1 MNKENTDSIS
11 ITKERA
17 IKIANENASRFYH
30 DLSVYKIDIKM
41 DEDKWIINYLLKDPG
56 MVGGGPNYAISAKTG
71 EIVSFR
77 FEQ

>member
-1 MNKENTDSIS
+1 MNTENTESIR

-17 IKIANENASRFYH
+17 LKIANENASKFYN

-41 DEDKWIINYLLKDPG
+41 DEDKWIINYLLKDPR